1 VERTVVW
8 LRGRRL
14 LADDGE
20 NDRSRWLIDRLPGGD
35 GDGRSYSNDDVIEI
49 AVIPEPADPRRIRGL
64 AYANEVSR
72 SAMVMRT
79 IATTGRIKFTLV
91 SLAQTSPVFNR
102 RAERA
107 VDQAPRRT
115 R

>member
-1 VERTVVW
+1 
-8 LRGRRL
+8 
-14 LADDGE
+14 
-20 NDRSRWLIDRLPGGD
+20 
-35 GDGRSYSNDDVIEI
+35 
-49 AVIPEPADPRRIRGL
+49 
-64 AYANEVSR
+64 
-72 SAMVMRT
+72 MRT